1 MSARSDDKM
10 GPNAASL
17 NARLP
22 EEPRRKGRAPG
33 AAGRDAG
40 EGAGLESG
48 LYEKMSFG
56 GADATSQSELGKPIE
71 PMGTPP
77 WRGPPPEESAGGPAV
92 SDTFG
97 AGERHEIKNG

>member
-10 GPNAASL
+10 GPSAASL
-17 NARLP
+17 NAPLGM
-22 EEPRRKGRAPG
+22 EPRRKGRATG

-40 EGAGLESG
+40 EGAGIDSG
-48 LYEKMSFG
+48 LFMKESF
-56 GADATSQSELGKPIE
+56 DEPATELLGKVIE

-77 WRGPPPEESAGGPAV
+77 WSDPPREQVDGTV

-97 AGERHEIKNG
+97 AGERHTIKNG